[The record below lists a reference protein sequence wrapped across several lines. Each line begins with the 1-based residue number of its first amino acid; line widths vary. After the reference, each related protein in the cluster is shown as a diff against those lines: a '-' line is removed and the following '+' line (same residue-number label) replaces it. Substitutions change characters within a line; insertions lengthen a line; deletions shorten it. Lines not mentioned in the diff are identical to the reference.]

1 MFKPHTLKRAAFMFI
16 VMFPIL
22 LVVEYKGYNLQ
33 VWGAILALVTSAIS
47 FVIFPDPEY
56 LKKIKEEEE
65 KNEKSGK

>member
-1 MFKPHTLKRAAFMFI
+1 MFKPHTLKRAAFMFL

-47 FVIFPDPEY
+47 FVIFPDPEH